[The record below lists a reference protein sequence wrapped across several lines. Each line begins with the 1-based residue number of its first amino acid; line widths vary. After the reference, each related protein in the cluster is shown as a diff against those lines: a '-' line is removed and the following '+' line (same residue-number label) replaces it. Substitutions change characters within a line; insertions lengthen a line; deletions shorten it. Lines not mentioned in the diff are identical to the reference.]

1 MMRARAF
8 CARLSFPIN
17 YWSNFNGQ
25 SHGERQASTLQLQQE
40 EELAP
45 AVDLQ
50 QRDREITEIARSI
63 AQLAELFKDL
73 SALVIDQG
81 TLLDSVEYNIEQT
94 AVEMQ
99 EAVTELKIAEGYV
112 FLRTVCLFVWLLV
125 CLFVCLRSPRILD
138 FCGVR
143 RLMCI
148 FEDVRMVCS
157 SIHWM
162 HMDDGL
168 DFLAAPLS
176 SLRS

>member
-1 MMRARAF
+1 MSLA
-8 CARLSFPIN
+8 
-17 YWSNFNGQ
+17 
-25 SHGERQASTLQLQQE
+25 LQQQ

-99 EAVTELKIAEGYV
+99 EAVTELKIAEGCV
-112 FLRTVCLFVWLLV
+112 FCFCSVFHLRLPALFCFFQARAFAQKFLL
-125 CLFVCLRSPRILD
+125 
-138 FCGVR
+138 G
-143 RLMCI
+143 
-148 FEDVRMVCS
+148 
-157 SIHWM
+157 
-162 HMDDGL
+162 G
-168 DFLAAPLS
+168 
-176 SLRS
+176 

>member
-1 MMRARAF
+1 M
-8 CARLSFPIN
+8 
-17 YWSNFNGQ
+17 
-25 SHGERQASTLQLQQE
+25 LQQE

-45 AVDLQ
+45 ALDLQ

-112 FLRTVCLFVWLLV
+112 FF
-125 CLFVCLRSPRILD
+125 RSCAFARVFSRLHPPQILN
-138 FCGVR
+138 FCVSLCVR
-143 RLMCI
+143 RLICI
-148 FEDVRMVCS
+148 FEDVRMFCS
-157 SIHWM
+157 SMHWM
-162 HMDDGL
+162 HMDDWV
-168 DFLAAPLS
+168 DFLALPLS

>member
-1 MMRARAF
+1 M
-8 CARLSFPIN
+8 L
-17 YWSNFNGQ
+17 
-25 SHGERQASTLQLQQE
+25 LQQE

-99 EAVTELKIAEGYV
+99 EAVTELKIAEGCV
-112 FLRTVCLFVWLLV
+112 FLRDLFVHSFARSS
-125 CLFVCLRSPRILD
+125 FVCMFDCVLREFWTSVT
-138 FCGVR
+138 FV
-143 RLMCI
+143 
-148 FEDVRMVCS
+148 
-157 SIHWM
+157 
-162 HMDDGL
+162 
-168 DFLAAPLS
+168 A
-176 SLRS
+176 

>member
-1 MMRARAF
+1 M
-8 CARLSFPIN
+8 
-17 YWSNFNGQ
+17 
-25 SHGERQASTLQLQQE
+25 LQQE

-112 FLRTVCLFVWLLV
+112 FLRDLIPLPALR
-125 CLFVCLRSPRILD
+125 LFVCLFDCVLREFWTSVK
-138 FCGVR
+138 F
-143 RLMCI
+143 
-148 FEDVRMVCS
+148 DV
-157 SIHWM
+157 
-162 HMDDGL
+162 
-168 DFLAAPLS
+168 
-176 SLRS
+176 

>member
-1 MMRARAF
+1 M
-8 CARLSFPIN
+8 
-17 YWSNFNGQ
+17 
-25 SHGERQASTLQLQQE
+25 LQQE

-45 AVDLQ
+45 ALDLQ

-112 FLRTVCLFVWLLV
+112 FLRSCAFARVSSRLRPPQNSELLCVLVRSTIDMHLRRCSDVLF
-125 CLFVCLRSPRILD
+125 FDALD
-138 FCGVR
+138 AYG
-143 RLMCI
+143 
-148 FEDVRMVCS
+148 
-157 SIHWM
+157 
-162 HMDDGL
+162 
-168 DFLAAPLS
+168 
-176 SLRS
+176 

>member
-1 MMRARAF
+1 M
-8 CARLSFPIN
+8 
-17 YWSNFNGQ
+17 
-25 SHGERQASTLQLQQE
+25 LQQE
-40 EELAP
+40 EELAS
-45 AVDLQ
+45 ALDLQ

-112 FLRTVCLFVWLLV
+112 FLRSCAFARVSSR
-125 CLFVCLRSPRILD
+125 LRPPQILN
-138 FCGVR
+138 FCVSLCVR
-143 RLMCI
+143 RLICI
-148 FEDVRMVCS
+148 FEVVRMFCS
-157 SIHWM
+157 SMHWM
-162 HMDDGL
+162 HMDDWV
-168 DFLAAPLS
+168 DFLALPLS

>member
-1 MMRARAF
+1 M
-8 CARLSFPIN
+8 
-17 YWSNFNGQ
+17 
-25 SHGERQASTLQLQQE
+25 LQQE
-40 EELAP
+40 EDLAP

-112 FLRTVCLFVWLLV
+112 SSVCLFVSFV
-125 CLFVCLRSPRILD
+125 PLFVCFSFANSELLHCPCAFD
-138 FCGVR
+138 VR
-143 RLMCI
+143 RGSNVL
-148 FEDVRMVCS
+148 FFDALDAYGRLGRFLRPSFPLVP
-157 SIHWM
+157 SILIYIRGE
-162 HMDDGL
+162 GL
-168 DFLAAPLS
+168 PGLIYRLALPYFASKFL
-176 SLRS
+176 

>member
-1 MMRARAF
+1 M
-8 CARLSFPIN
+8 
-17 YWSNFNGQ
+17 
-25 SHGERQASTLQLQQE
+25 LQQE

-45 AVDLQ
+45 ALDLQ

-112 FLRTVCLFVWLLV
+112 FF
-125 CLFVCLRSPRILD
+125 SI
-138 FCGVR
+138 VR
-143 RLMCI
+143 
-148 FEDVRMVCS
+148 VCS
-157 SIHWM
+157 CILSLAPSANSELLCVLVRSTIDM
-162 HMDDGL
+162 HLRRCSDVLFFDAL
-168 DFLAAPLS
+168 DAYG
-176 SLRS
+176 